1 VSGIPLPGADQLET
15 FLLVLIRCLTFFAAG
30 PLFSDRKI
38 PTPVKALAAT
48 ATALALFPTL
58 AGHGWV
64 TERSLLGYAVLVG
77 KEVLLGAALGLV
89 SSFVFMGVR
98 MAGSLLGIQMG
109 FSIANVYDP
118 SSSSEVSLI
127 GQMQELLAVYLF
139 LLADG
144 HHLLLR
150 ALSFS
155 LEKVPPG
162 AAVHVAGMVGTIVP
176 MASMMFLTTI
186 QVGAPV
192 LGALFLTD
200 AALGFVAR
208 AVPQMNV
215 FIVGIPVKIGV
226 GIVLLVVTAPLFARL
241 LSLQF
246 AQMDRQVLALLG
258 GM

>member
-1 VSGIPLPGADQLET
+1 MPSFDRIEG
-15 FLLVLIRCLTFFAAG
+15 FLFVFVRCLGFFGIG
-30 PLFSDRKI
+30 PLLSDRKVPATI
-38 PTPVKALAAT
+38 KALAAL
-48 ATALALFPTL
+48 ATAFALYPVYEGRGLPVEGTL
-58 AGHGWV
+58 FGFLL
-64 TERSLLGYAVLVG
+64 LLGR
-77 KEVLLGAALGLV
+77 EVLLGAALGLAA
-89 SSFVFMGVR
+89 SFVFHGVR

-109 FSIANVYDP
+109 FSIVNVFDP
-118 SSSSEVSLI
+118 SSGGETSLV
-127 GQMQELLAVYLF
+127 GEMQQMLAVLLF

-150 ALSFS
+150 ALAFS

-162 AAVHVAGMVGTIVP
+162 GALQVSTLAAALVP
-176 MASMMFLTTI
+176 MGATMFTTMI
-186 QVGAPV
+186 QVGAPI

-241 LSLQF
+241 LEWHFGRMEGQL
-246 AQMDRQVLALLG
+246 LTLLG